1 MTHNLPTLP
10 EPAGVIIVGTQAL
23 RAFTADQ
30 MQEYAIQTIE
40 STQLFAMTREQ
51 RDEVFLAAEAR
62 MADDINLSWRAAI
75 VDSVESH
82 HNIKPEEQA

>member
-1 MTHNLPTLP
+1 MTYNLPTLP

-40 STQLFAMTREQ
+40 STRLFAMTPEQ
-51 RDEVFLAAEAR
+51 IADACNETQASRILAFLNGVRTAEAHHS
-62 MADDINLSWRAAI
+62 IAA
-75 VDSVESH
+75 
-82 HNIKPEEQA
+82 QAEKGGA